1 MVGYDRRTVQRALLS
16 YAVLILVFV
25 GAIVAILGQGPRL
38 EEGRATASPA
48 AAAREADGTTPLGT
62 LLTQI
67 IVVVVAARLCG
78 RLSARIGQPKVIG
91 EIVAGILL
99 GPSLLGWVA
108 PTVSRPCFLPARSG
122 P

>member
-1 MVGYDRRTVQRALLS
+1 MVPSAFTMYRPEA
-16 YAVLILVFV
+16 
-25 GAIVAILGQGPRL
+25 AIPLPGPAPWL
-38 EEGRATASPA
+38 ESGVSGRAA
-48 AAAREADGTTPLGT
+48 APPTIAAPDTGAATPLAT

-67 IVVVVAARLCG
+67 IVVVVAARFCG

-108 PTVSRPCFLPARSG
+108 PAVSLSLFPPARSG